1 MGRLALLLGFIT
13 LLTGVAQL
21 GARDSFQHVKTLE
34 WVVFAWF
41 VALAAISGYIE
52 MHDFWIRAQRYKST
66 IEQSPIIQDSED
78 DTADLLVPAQT
89 RFLGQNSND
98 WFGALDKEIQ
108 LQAF

>member
-1 MGRLALLLGFIT
+1 MLGVVMNRFMGRLALLLGFIT

-52 MHDFWIRAQRYKST
+52 MHDFSIRY
-66 IEQSPIIQDSED
+66 I
-78 DTADLLVPAQT
+78 LLLFSILPY
-89 RFLGQNSND
+89 FSY
-98 WFGALDKEIQ
+98 
-108 LQAF
+108 LQGSSLKG